1 MKPWKV
7 ALVIAGAGLAIGVLT
22 VSGQGWL
29 PGQWSTLANSGAVW
43 LVFSFAAGSCMSSDV
58 AGDMDGHRTGR
69 RAGVGVAGRWWRT
82 RSAPRTGIALLGG
95 VFVAEGVYD
104 VTTIPHIR
112 PAGLVMLAA
121 GLVLPLALGRSA
133 SERLLAFGVML
144 PVVAI
149 TLGAYAVIN
158 RSLVS
163 L

>member
-1 MKPWKV
+1 
-7 ALVIAGAGLAIGVLT
+7 
-22 VSGQGWL
+22 
-29 PGQWSTLANSGAVW
+29 
-43 LVFSFAAGSCMSSDV
+43 
-58 AGDMDGHRTGR
+58 
-69 RAGVGVAGRWWRT
+69 
-82 RSAPRTGIALLGG
+82 
-95 VFVAEGVYD
+95 

-133 SERLLAFGVML
+133 SVRLLAFGVML

-158 RSLVS
+158 RSFVS